1 MEWAGNVRDVSVYGL
16 QATFIMY
23 WMQQIG
29 GLLVREHAKVG
40 SAAAKGDFWPRWA
53 RRANPLDEVVAG
65 AV

>member
-1 MEWAGNVRDVSVYGL
+1 MKWAGNVRDVSVYSW
-16 QATFIMY
+16 QAIFILY